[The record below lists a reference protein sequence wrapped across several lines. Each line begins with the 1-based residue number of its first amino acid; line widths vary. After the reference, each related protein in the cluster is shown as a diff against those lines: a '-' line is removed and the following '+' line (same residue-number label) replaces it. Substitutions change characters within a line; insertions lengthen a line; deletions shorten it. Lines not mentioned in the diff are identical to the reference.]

1 MMDFHGAMAPSIGG
15 VMHAARLA
23 IVILLVLA
31 VIVASTPQAREQVMG
46 TWEKFRPA
54 MVSAMDSLY
63 LSVLN
68 FISDHGSRNRIY
80 EVPAPNPG
88 ERFERIVTL
97 RSGFSL

>member
-1 MMDFHGAMAPSIGG
+1 
-15 VMHAARLA
+15 MHAARLA

-31 VIVASTPQAREQVMG
+31 VIVAYTPQARQQVMG

-68 FISDHGSRNRIY
+68 LVSDQGSRNRLH
-80 EVPAPNPG
+80 EVPSPNPG
-88 ERFERIVTL
+88 DRFERIVT
-97 RSGFSL
+97 